1 MKKELDF
8 QLVQFSLTTEAS
20 AKFLVH
26 VLKELD
32 FQLVQFSLTTE
43 ASAKFL
49 VHVFYR
55 LAEDT
60 VNR

>member
-8 QLVQFSLTTEAS
+8 QLVQFSLTTE
-20 AKFLVH
+20 
-26 VLKELD
+26 
-32 FQLVQFSLTTE
+32 T
-43 ASAKFL
+43 SAKFL